1 MQNNTE
7 TQTQETVV
15 ATPAK
20 TLFQILEERN
30 AANIANKQP
39 SFLRTANEIGAN
51 SLAIVASSFEAVA
64 KGLELGNGYIS
75 EELDRQVASRTTAKV
90 EATIEQLTAITRL
103 TQLGASVEEA
113 TLLAT
118 SYRR

>member
-1 MQNNTE
+1 ME
-7 TQTQETVV
+7 TQNETV
-15 ATPAK
+15 ATSANK

-30 AANIANKQP
+30 AENQARKEP
-39 SFLRTANEIGAN
+39 SFLSTASDIGAN

-90 EATIEQLTAITRL
+90 EATIEQLSAIARL
-103 TQLGASVEEA
+103 TQLGASAKEA
-113 TLLAT
+113 ATLAT